1 MKCKLLVAEDELIER
16 KVLCRTLQKY
26 LGDLISLYEAKNG
39 REALEIFARE
49 APQVA
54 VLDIEMPGLTGLEV
68 ARKIRETDKNC
79 AILFLTGFDKFD
91 YARQAISVR
100 ALDYLLK
107 PYNEQELVFSVE
119 DAIRQVSVQLPARPA
134 QPPAPAEP
142 LRREED
148 EDMRT
153 AIIRAE
159 ISRFIDAHYGEDIS
173 MQDAAAALRYSDAYF
188 CKLFKQCFKVNF
200 SAYLNEYRVNKAR
213 QLILDPRLSCG
224 LQRRQL
230 FYKGVQAPD
239 RPDPFG
245 IPHGRS
251 GKSGTGI
258 NRIIGSTRSFPP
270 AGRRGTGASFVFA
283 SFFRPQ
289 NTKIVLG
296 YNKDKIVLRFTK

>member
-26 LGDLISLYEAKNG
+26 LGDLICLYEAKNG

-100 ALDYLLK
+100 AMDYLLK
-107 PYNEQELVFSVE
+107 PYNEQELVFAVE
-119 DAIRQVSVQLPARPA
+119 DAIRQVSVQLPARP
-134 QPPAPAEP
+134 
-142 LRREED
+142 ED

-213 QLILDPRLSCG
+213 QLILDPRLSLKDIG
-224 LQRRQL
+224 AAVGYSDANYFTRVFKRLTGQTPSEYRVAAAE
-230 FYKGVQAPD
+230 KAVQ
-239 RPDPFG
+239 G
-245 IPHGRS
+245 
-251 GKSGTGI
+251 
-258 NRIIGSTRSFPP
+258 
-270 AGRRGTGASFVFA
+270 
-283 SFFRPQ
+283 
-289 NTKIVLG
+289 
-296 YNKDKIVLRFTK
+296 

>member
-16 KVLCRTLQKY
+16 KVLCKTLQKY

-100 ALDYLLK
+100 AMDYLLK
-107 PYNEQELVFSVE
+107 PYNEQELIFAVE
-119 DAIRQVSVQLPARPA
+119 DAIRQVSVPLPAHPA

-159 ISRFIDAHYGEDIS
+159 ISRFIDAHYREDIS
-173 MQDAAAALRYSDAYF
+173 MQDAAAEMGTKEGFHGY
-188 CKLFKQCFKVNF
+188 V
-200 SAYLNEYRVNKAR
+200 NEYRVNKAR
-213 QLILDPRLSCG
+213 QLILDPRLSLKDIG
-224 LQRRQL
+224 AAVGYSDANYFTRVFKRL
-230 FYKGVQAPD
+230 
-239 RPDPFG
+239 
-245 IPHGRS
+245 
-251 GKSGTGI
+251 TGQTPSEY
-258 NRIIGSTRSFPP
+258 RVAAAEKAAQG
-270 AGRRGTGASFVFA
+270 
-283 SFFRPQ
+283 
-289 NTKIVLG
+289 
-296 YNKDKIVLRFTK
+296 